1 MNTTEFDKL
10 KLTIRAQLLGM
21 AQIDESYL
29 TCVRALDYASE
40 IHTGFRKD
48 GVTPEFYHQLS
59 LVGFALT
66 QIRNMRFAPT
76 QAQAPNMTHAATIIG
91 TLLLHDTYEDNQHLE
106 DEIRQKFAEL
116 IEYVIR
122 SSKIRRGV
130 KLNTQEYIDEVA
142 LCIICSIVKLIDRL
156 HNLSTMLGVFS
167 EAKLREYVEETEK
180 YYFPML
186 KKAKRLFPEQNA
198 LYELMKSVLHLQLN
212 AIKFHIAQLD
222 AAKKAEVA

>member
-21 AQIDESYL
+21 AQLDESYL
-29 TCVRALDYASE
+29 MCVRALDYASE

-66 QIRNMRFAPT
+66 QIRNMP
-76 QAQAPNMTHAATIIG
+76 HAATIIG

-130 KLNTQEYIDEVA
+130 KLKTQEYIDEVA

-156 HNLSTMLGVFS
+156 HNLSTMLGVFT
-167 EAKLREYVEETEK
+167 EEKLREYVEETEK

-222 AAKKAEVA
+222 AAKKTQVA

>member
-21 AQIDESYL
+21 AQLDESYL
-29 TCVRALDYASE
+29 MCVRALDYASE

-66 QIRNMRFAPT
+66 QIRNMP
-76 QAQAPNMTHAATIIG
+76 HAATIIG

-130 KLNTQEYIDEVA
+130 KLKTQEYIDEVA

-156 HNLSTMLGVFS
+156 HNLSTMLGVFT
-167 EAKLREYVEETEK
+167 EEKLREYVEETEK

-222 AAKKAEVA
+222 AAQKAQVA

>member
-21 AQIDESYL
+21 AQLDESYL
-29 TCVRALDYASE
+29 MCVRALDYASE

-66 QIRNMRFAPT
+66 QIRNMRHVALT
-76 QAQAPNMTHAATIIG
+76 QIRNMPHAATIIG

-130 KLNTQEYIDEVA
+130 KLKTQEYIDEVA
-142 LCIICSIVKLIDRL
+142 LCIVCSIVKLIDRL
-156 HNLSTMLGVFS
+156 HNLSTMLGVFT
-167 EAKLREYVEETEK
+167 EEKLREYVEETEK

-222 AAKKAEVA
+222 AAKKAQVA

>member
-76 QAQAPNMTHAATIIG
+76 QVPNMTHAATIIG

-156 HNLSTMLGVFS
+156 HNLSTMQGVFS

-212 AIKFHIAQLD
+212 AIKFHIAHLD
-222 AAKKAEVA
+222 AAKKAQVA